1 MERRLSP
8 LDRMIT
14 TLDTALRELSA
25 STDNLSGDR
34 ESPAANHP
42 EPELSDAEKRH
53 SGGLMRVN
61 HTGEV
66 CAQALYRGQA
76 LVATSEETK
85 QALLNAAQEE
95 KDHLDWCA
103 ERLEELDSEPSKL
116 NPLFFGTSYAIG
128 AITGAIGDR
137 VSLGFVHATEEGVAT
152 HLKDHLKKLPDE
164 DRKSQLILQRML
176 EEEEH
181 HGQHALDQGGSEF
194 PTPVKRMMT
203 GVSQL
208 MTKTTY
214 WI

>member
-1 MERRLSP
+1 MERRLTP
-8 LDRMIT
+8 LDRLIG

-25 STDNLSGDR
+25 TTDNLSGER

-42 EPELSDAEKRH
+42 EPVLSDAEKRH

-76 LVATSEETK
+76 LVASSEDTK
-85 QALLNAAQEE
+85 QALLDAAQEE

-103 ERLEELDSEPSKL
+103 ERLGELDSQPSML
-116 NPLFFGTSYAIG
+116 NPIFFGTSYAIG

-181 HGQHALDQGGSEF
+181 HGQHALDQGGKEF
-194 PTPVKRMMT
+194 PAPVKRLMT

-208 MTKTTY
+208 MTRSTY